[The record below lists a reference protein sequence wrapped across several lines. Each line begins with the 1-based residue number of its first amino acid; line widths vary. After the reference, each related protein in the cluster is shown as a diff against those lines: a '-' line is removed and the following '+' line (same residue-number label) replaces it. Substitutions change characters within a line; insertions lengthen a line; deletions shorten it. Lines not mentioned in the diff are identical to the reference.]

1 MLDSWFMASRLPRDL
16 HLRRRLLNRGI
27 TPVCDEKMNAS
38 EDKSE
43 RVPVSAPVDQPKERA
58 GLSIGRIINGV
69 ILLIHVATFIT
80 ALCVIGLVGNL
91 MGRIGGVHPGDPNAT
106 RSGSCPFY
114 VGIKVSPPTGSKL
127 KWDDFYPLAPNGV
140 CLWFIAGHTIL
151 AIAAIVFFIV
161 GIVRIVFAM
170 E

>member
-1 MLDSWFMASRLPRDL
+1 MASRLPRDL

-27 TPVCDEKMNAS
+27 TPVCDEKMNVS
-38 EDKSE
+38 EEKSE

-58 GLSIGRIINGV
+58 GLSIGRIINAV

-80 ALCVIGLVGNL
+80 ALCVIGLVGSL
-91 MGRIGGVHPGDPNAT
+91 MDRIGGVHPGEPNAT

-114 VGIKVSPPTGSKL
+114 VKGLVSAPEDAKKPWPS
-127 KWDDFYPLAPNGV
+127 FNPLASNGV
-140 CLWFIAGHTIL
+140 CLWLIAGHTIL

>member
-1 MLDSWFMASRLPRDL
+1 M
-16 HLRRRLLNRGI
+16 
-27 TPVCDEKMNAS
+27 CDEKMNVS
-38 EDKSE
+38 DEKSE
-43 RVPVSAPVDQPKERA
+43 RVPVSAPVDEPKERA
-58 GLSIGRIINGV
+58 GLSIGRIINAV

-91 MGRIGGVHPGDPNAT
+91 MGSIAGVHPGDPNAT

-114 VGIKVSPPTGSKL
+114 VGDKVSEKKGKDL
-127 KWDDFYPLAPNGV
+127 IEFYPLAPNGV
-140 CLWFIAGHTIL
+140 CLWLIAGHTIL

>member
-1 MLDSWFMASRLPRDL
+1 MSSSTVHRHVTAL
-16 HLRRRLLNRGI
+16 
-27 TPVCDEKMNAS
+27 
-38 EDKSE
+38 
-43 RVPVSAPVDQPKERA
+43 VDQPREKA
-58 GLSIGRIINGV
+58 GLSIGRIINSC

-91 MGRIGGVHPGDPNAT
+91 MGSIAGAQPGDPNAT
-106 RSGSCPFY
+106 MSGTCPFY
-114 VGIKVSPPTGSKL
+114 VGKLVSIGKL
-127 KWDDFYPLAPNGV
+127 NYYPLASNGV

-151 AIAAIVFFIV
+151 AIAAIVFFVV